1 VVIIDYCV
9 LLLKSANYSE
19 VIAEIK
25 KILQEH
31 LSTLVP
37 VENQLEK

>member
-1 VVIIDYCV
+1 
-9 LLLKSANYSE
+9 

-31 LSTLVP
+31 LATLVP